1 MIFNTLLTI
10 QLLIEVQL
18 YMNGNSIETYKLGD
32 NDVLKNLLEGPA
44 FLDKFRKNE
53 MNEKEVQGA
62 GN

>member
-1 MIFNTLLTI
+1 
-10 QLLIEVQL
+10 
-18 YMNGNSIETYKLGD
+18 MNGNSIETYKLGD